1 MFNSPSRNLFLST
14 LILGTLISVSSQS
27 WFGAWVGLEVNLLSF
42 IPLMTDKN
50 MLSSEAALKYFLT
63 QALAS
68 IFLFTTI
75 LLYTVYL
82 KVPLQ
87 PTVLPISIHTLFWS
101 ALLIKLGAA
110 PFHFWLPGVMEGLT
124 WINNMLLMT
133 WQKLGPLS
141 LLSYAMSDGMFP
153 HGVII
158 LSTFVGAVGG
168 FNQTSLRKIMAYS
181 SINHLGWMLAGVL
194 LSNLY
199 WVTYFGFYCFLS
211 FSILVSFH
219 HLQLSHL
226 KQIFLI
232 SDPNNFNKI
241 FVFSNFLSLGGL
253 PPFIGFIPKWL
264 VLQGLTSQGNF
275 LLGGTLVVLTLV
287 VLFYYLRT
295 FFPAALVTT
304 SSHKWGITQ
313 IYWAPLN
320 VGLTSLSLLGFPLF
334 PLLYP
339 LF

>member
-1 MFNSPSRNLFLST
+1 MFGYPSRILFIST
-14 LILGTLISVSSQS
+14 LVLGTFISVSSHS
-27 WFGAWVGLEVNLLSF
+27 WFGAWIGLEVNLLSF

-50 MLSSEAALKYFLT
+50 MMSSEAALKYFLT

-75 LLYTVYL
+75 LLYTVSL
-82 KVPLQ
+82 KVSYYPS
-87 PTVLPISIHTLFWS
+87 TLPISMHTLFWS

-124 WINNMLLMT
+124 WVNNMLLMT
-133 WQKLGPLS
+133 WQKLGPLG
-141 LLSYAMSDGMFP
+141 LLSYASEDSVLPQGA
-153 HGVII
+153 II
-158 LSTFVGAVGG
+158 LSAIVGAIGG

-194 LSNLY
+194 LSNPY
-199 WVTYFGFYCFLS
+199 WVTYFIFYCFLS

-232 SDPNNFNKI
+232 PDTNNFNKI
-241 FVFSNFLSLGGL
+241 FIFANFLSLGGL

-264 VLQGLTSQGNF
+264 MLQGLVTQNNF
-275 LLGGTLVVLTLV
+275 MLAGVLVLLTLV

-295 FFPAALVTT
+295 FFPAILITT
-304 SSHKWGITQ
+304 TVHKWVAPQT
-313 IYWAPLN
+313 YWSN
-320 VGLTSLSLLGFPLF
+320 FSVGLTSISLLGFPLF
-334 PLLYP
+334 PMLYP
-339 LF
+339 VF